1 VIPCFL
7 ISAKSLIDGVLEQ
20 DKMLEVNNM
29 LNKLIEWRKRIFMPD
44 IRSIPNKEWLQ
55 ALGEETRNSVM
66 IEGIFV
72 DENELKETLS
82 DKYKSGSEVANY
94 FRTAK
99 YYYNLAIELYKTGE
113 KPTCLALIRNAQKM
127 LFDNIIAPKK
137 LGTFRNGAV
146 MIAGA
151 EIVPP
156 AFDILNWMKLWC
168 DYADFAY
175 LRYPVGEAAARS
187 HVFFESIHPF
197 EDGNGRVGRI
207 MLNFTLIAH
216 GYVNIVIKGAEKID
230 RDRYIKALESAERG
244 IRSIF
249 GESPQALIPEKI
261 DKSFNEKG
269 TSELSKIIE
278 EALIES
284 YDRLICTSNK
294 EKLVDVNTYAKMVG
308 RMDAAVRKAIE
319 RKHLI
324 AYKESGRWMIY
335 PEEIK
340 K

>member
-1 VIPCFL
+1 VT
-7 ISAKSLIDGVLEQ
+7 
-20 DKMLEVNNM
+20 
-29 LNKLIEWRKRIFMPD
+29 
-44 IRSIPNKEWLQ
+44 SINP
-55 ALGEETRNSVM
+55 V
-66 IEGIFV
+66 
-72 DENELKETLS
+72 
-82 DKYKSGSEVANY
+82 SEVANY

-207 MLNFTLIAH
+207 MLNFTLIVH
-216 GYVNIVIKGAEKID
+216 GYVNIVIKGRKID
-230 RDRYIKALESAERG
+230 RDRYIKALKSAERG

-249 GESPQALIPEKI
+249 VESPQALIPEKI
-261 DKSFNEKG
+261 DKSFNEKD

-308 RMDAAVRKAIE
+308 RTDAAVRKAIE